1 MWTSIGSLFFFT
13 FLKEKSNCGAIE
25 FGKVLL
31 RQFWFGWFYYISKEQ
46 IFKERKCRDREVF
59 IIVLHPKHAASKQ
72 QNTGWT
78 ANNNIIYNN
87 SELNPIFLCHHL
99 QDITLLVPKT
109 PAKTPSKRAG
119 VSPLRTKRKNS
130 GGSDSN
136 KSSLSI
142 IKEKSSSSSVIT
154 KVPGSTDS
162 SKSHGI
168 HTC

>member
-1 MWTSIGSLFFFT
+1 MWTNIGSLG
-13 FLKEKSNCGAIE
+13 LKEKSNCGAIE
-25 FGKVLL
+25 FRKVLL
-31 RQFWFGWFYYISKEQ
+31 RQFWLNCWFGWFYYISGEQ

-154 KVPGSTDS
+154 KIPGSTDS